1 MKCSA
6 VQERRVALRVTRG
19 STRLGYLVVD
29 VDGHKGTTIL
39 LAAKLMVKLT
49 VGLCR
54 LLPVS
59 LLTNFGDGIAAVGSR
74 NIIYQKSL

>member
-19 STRLGYLVVD
+19 RTRLGHLVVD

-39 LAAKLMVKLT
+39 LAAKLKVKLT
-49 VGLCR
+49 VGMR
-54 LLPVS
+54 SLLPEW
-59 LLTNFGDGIAAVGSR
+59 LLTGLP
-74 NIIYQKSL
+74 KSEVET

>member
-29 VDGHKGTTIL
+29 VDGHKDTTIL
-39 LAAKLMVKLT
+39 LAAKLKVKLT
-49 VGLCR
+49 VGMR
-54 LLPVS
+54 SLLPEW
-59 LLTNFGDGIAAVGSR
+59 LLTGLPESEVET
-74 NIIYQKSL
+74 